1 MPTASAARLELSVL
15 LLFASL
21 GCELSSAKSDRAH
34 AAASKSSLSQVL
46 VLTGSSTVAPLATE
60 LAERFEQTHPGV
72 KIDVQTGG
80 SSRGVADARSGVAQI
95 GMVSRTLKPNEQDLT
110 SFTLAQDGVAV
121 IVNREN
127 HLDTLTSAQVTA
139 LYRGEATR
147 WEEITPR
154 HKGSIVIVHKAEGR
168 STGELF
174 LEHFK
179 LKPSEVKP
187 SVIIGDNEQGIKTV
201 AGNPAAI
208 GYVSIGAAEHAIAGG
223 VPIKLLPVDGLV
235 PSRAAVR
242 AGRFPISRPL
252 QFVTRGAPTGLAREF
267 IQFAQSPSVHDLI
280 AKHSFVPASS

>member
-1 MPTASAARLELSVL
+1 VPTASAARSQLVALT
-15 LLFASL
+15 LFALL
-21 GCELSSAKSDRAH
+21 GCELPSAKSDRAH
-34 AAASKSSLSQVL
+34 AAASKSSPPQVL

-95 GMVSRTLKPNEQDLT
+95 GMVSRALKPNEQDLKA
-110 SFTLAQDGVAV
+110 FALARDGVAV
-121 IVNREN
+121 IVNRGNPLEA
-127 HLDTLTSAQVTA
+127 LTSAQVVA

-147 WEEITPR
+147 WDEITPR
-154 HKGSIVIVHKAEGR
+154 YKGSAVIVHKAEGR

-223 VPIKLLPVDGLV
+223 VPIKLVPVDGLA
-235 PSRAAVR
+235 PSRDAVR
-242 AGRFPISRPL
+242 EGRFPISRPL
-252 QFVTRGAPTGLAREF
+252 QFVTRGAPTGVAREF

-280 AKHSFVPASS
+280 AKHSFIPASS